1 MNLQENIQRI
11 KEMMNLYEQSNEIKI
26 KPSVKGNINF
36 FDKDNKKVYIYRV
49 QARVENGISMN
60 IFIKSFDDT
69 NGNMTF
75 INPQD
80 ESEEEVTIPMEKIN
94 EMRQKAPLKQNITN
108 IYNFKKLT
116 KQIEI
121 DLIFIDEKT
130 LNIV

>member
-1 MNLQENIQRI
+1 
-11 KEMMNLYEQSNEIKI
+11 MNLYEQSNEIKI